1 MLWLLLFLLMAALGV
16 LWWRFAMPASAGA
29 AVVPPPLEGNHP
41 SLRTRHYRLADF
53 HPAPLVAPPAAGPS
67 SEEDVATEKEDVAPE
82 SPAEAVEP
90 TAETAA
96 EKAPQAPAPS
106 GAEEATPEAGRL
118 PEGARHNYLT
128 APAHTAT
135 DEHNRGVELTAAERR
150 AKMRALMNEAL
161 DNRRAA
167 PATV

>member
-1 MLWLLLFLLMAALGV
+1 MLWLLLLLLMAALGV

-53 HPAPLVAPPAAGPS
+53 HPAPLVPPAAGPNPD
-67 SEEDVATEKEDVAPE
+67 EEPVPEGPAETPSHAAEAAAPNATQPAPE
-82 SPAEAVEP
+82 ESEAPVE
-90 TAETAA
+90 
-96 EKAPQAPAPS
+96 APGS
-106 GAEEATPEAGRL
+106 NVEAGHL
-118 PEGARHNYLT
+118 PEGALHNYLT
-128 APAHTAT
+128 APAPTAT

-161 DNRRAA
+161 ENRRTA
-167 PATV
+167 PATA

>member
-1 MLWLLLFLLMAALGV
+1 MLWLLLLLLMAALGV

-29 AVVPPPLEGNHP
+29 AVVPPPLDGNHP

-53 HPAPLVAPPAAGPS
+53 HPAPLVAPSAA
-67 SEEDVATEKEDVAPE
+67 EEDVAPE
-82 SPAEAVEP
+82 SPVEAVEP

-96 EKAPQAPAPS
+96 EKDAPQSQAPS
-106 GAEEATPEAGRL
+106 EAEEATPEAGRL

-128 APAHTAT
+128 APAPTAT

-150 AKMRALMNEAL
+150 AKMRALINEAF
-161 DNRRAA
+161 DNRRTA